1 MKRWMIR
8 IGCLLLAVG
17 ACIQMFALKYRVID
31 LEDELKGLHAQIMAD
46 SREVHML
53 EAEWAVKNNPDR
65 LYQFVVGQSDL
76 TPIDAGQMRPAES
89 LPIRPVP
96 PPEIRPT
103 ESEEETAL

>member
-31 LEDELKGLHAQIMAD
+31 LEDELKAIHAQILAD

-65 LYQFVVGQSDL
+65 LYQFVIGQSDL
-76 TPIDAGQMRPAES
+76 TPIEAGQMKSADS
-89 LPIRPVP
+89 LPVRIVP
-96 PPEIRPT
+96 PPEVRPAGPG
-103 ESEEETAL
+103 EDDPS